1 MGVIVLKLSRRAELV
16 VVRLLSNVGNEIL
29 SFHSDILNM
38 LTFFIFSLI
47 ASLLQE
53 AFYVHIQGKG
63 ES

>member
-16 VVRLLSNVGNEIL
+16 VVRLLSSVGNEIL

-38 LTFFIFSLI
+38 LTFFIFILI